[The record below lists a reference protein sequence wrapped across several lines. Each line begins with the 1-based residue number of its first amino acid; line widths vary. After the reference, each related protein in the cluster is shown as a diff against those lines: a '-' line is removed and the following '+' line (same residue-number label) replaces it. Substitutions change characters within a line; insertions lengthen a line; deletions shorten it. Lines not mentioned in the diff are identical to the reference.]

1 MKTFF
6 TVLFITAAVVILVCI
21 IFRGETPDKPKKNIK
36 SDNPAILPYGK
47 TGVLAHRSGAG
58 LAPENTLLAFQ
69 NMIKNSSP
77 SINITIEKMEV
88 RDDGDIDKVAEA
100 LAKKLEEAEDN
111 K

>member
-6 TVLFITAAVVILVCI
+6 TVLFITAAVVFLVCI

-69 NMIKNSSP
+69 NMIKN
-77 SINITIEKMEV
+77 
-88 RDDGDIDKVAEA
+88 RDKFELEGFEFDLHLTKDGQIIVLHDDT
-100 LAKKLEEAEDN
+100 LDRTSDSEE
-111 K
+111 

>member
-6 TVLFITAAVVILVCI
+6 TVLFIIAAVVFLVCI

-69 NMIKNSSP
+69 NMIKTGINS
-77 SINITIEKMEV
+77 NLK
-88 RDDGDIDKVAEA
+88 A
-100 LAKKLEEAEDN
+100 LNLTCTSQRTAK
-111 K
+111 